1 MTYVQTTIFDAIE
14 RGNRGMTLAAEKA
27 DREYEGWTTLAFAY
41 LKKFIS
47 TREKFWPWQVVDQS
61 IADGLYQPENLKSW
75 GQVYRRASKEGLIF
89 QNFNDTAKHPR
100 RHGVKV
106 PAWVVVKSQKAAA

>member
-1 MTYVQTTIFDAIE
+1 MIQTTIFDAFE

-27 DREYEGWTTLAFAY
+27 DREYEGWTTLAYAY

-61 IADGLYQPENLKSW
+61 IADGIYQPENLKSW
-75 GQVYRRASKEGLIF
+75 GLVYKRAAKDGLIV
-89 QNFNDTAKHPR
+89 QGNELAKHPR
-100 RHGVKV
+100 RHGTKV
-106 PAWVVVKSQKAAA
+106 PVWLVVKQVRQAA

>member
-1 MTYVQTTIFDAIE
+1 MNQQLTIFDAIE

-27 DREYEGWTTLAFAY
+27 DREHEGWTTLAYAY

-47 TREKFWPWQVVDQS
+47 TRDKFWPWQVVDQS
-61 IADGLYQPENLKSW
+61 IADGIYQPENLKSW
-75 GQVYRRASKEGLIF
+75 GLVYKRAAKEGLILQDF
-89 QNFNDTAKHPR
+89 ADTARHPR

-106 PAWVVVKSQKAAA
+106 PAWKVVRAMREAA